1 MAVVWCERGD
11 EGKGAAGL
19 DSAAGEEQ
27 LVLLLVCSS
36 SLASQ
41 CMLTRAFTLL
51 THRTLTRS
59 HRLSTMASSSSSS
72 LRLTLS
78 TNSSP
83 ATRAAALIN
92 AVYGQFVHDLNVS
105 HADSVRPLPL
115 SPPSRAP
122 SPAHAPRPCT
132 AHQLALDTP
141 NGNLTAL
148 ADITTAL
155 LDAAGKSNDAL
166 GPNPDQ
172 QDAAKRFLAKVD
184 SPSFTLDSPDALNSL
199 DSDLTD
205 KTYCAGDSFTAADLG
220 LFAAV
225 HPHIVR
231 PPLPPVSLSL
241 TSTRS

>member
-1 MAVVWCERGD
+1 MAVVCCERGD

-51 THRTLTRS
+51 TRRTITHS
-59 HRLSTMASSSSSS
+59 HRLFTMASSSSSS

-105 HADSVRPLPL
+105 HADSVRPFPSPPPHLALPPRSRSSTLHRPPARTRHPERQPHRPRRHHHRPPRCRRQVQRRPRRHRRPAGRRKALPRQGRLALVHPRLARRPQLARLGPHRQDLLRRRLVHRRRPRPLCRRPPSHRPSLLPL
-115 SPPSRAP
+115 VPLSR
-122 SPAHAPRPCT
+122 
-132 AHQLALDTP
+132 
-141 NGNLTAL
+141 
-148 ADITTAL
+148 
-155 LDAAGKSNDAL
+155 
-166 GPNPDQ
+166 
-172 QDAAKRFLAKVD
+172 
-184 SPSFTLDSPDALNSL
+184 
-199 DSDLTD
+199 
-205 KTYCAGDSFTAADLG
+205 
-220 LFAAV
+220 
-225 HPHIVR
+225 
-231 PPLPPVSLSL
+231 